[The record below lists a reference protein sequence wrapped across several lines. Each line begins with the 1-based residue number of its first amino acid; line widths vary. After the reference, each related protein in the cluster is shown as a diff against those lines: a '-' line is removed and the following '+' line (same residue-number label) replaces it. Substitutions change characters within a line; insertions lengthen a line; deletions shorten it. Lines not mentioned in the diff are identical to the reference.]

1 MKKNV
6 LVLAAFLMAAAVP
19 AVAELSQQEQVICNL
34 AAKNCLNQADI
45 LQKRVKKLQ
54 GEVNKGKTAYSPEEL
69 KNLEQKLKETNDLL
83 DKLEGKKP
91 AK

>member
-19 AVAELSQQEQVICNL
+19 AGAELSQQEQVICNL

-54 GEVNKGKTAYSPEEL
+54 GEVNKGKTTYSAEEL
-69 KNLEQKLKETNDLL
+69 KNLEQKLKETNELL
-83 DKLEGKKP
+83 DKIEGKKP